1 MNLRRRS
8 GMPRGSTRAFC
19 PPPIQIQARREAR
32 ALPPL
37 PPQAA
42 RRGELLGRQ
51 SWRRWRAAAQRRE
64 PRQLADA
71 ERTDSKACAA
81 LRAIPARYASARASA
96 ASSSALLNSAPSS
109 APLPAVPST
118 RPTPSTAA
126 SPAIAALE
134 ACLSPLAALEAK
146 SAATL
151 VASGSR
157 KPASRAPAR
166 RRGRIRAAPL

>member
-1 MNLRRRS
+1 M
-8 GMPRGSTRAFC
+8 TYDDITTA
-19 PPPIQIQARREAR
+19 
-32 ALPPL
+32 
-37 PPQAA
+37 
-42 RRGELLGRQ
+42 GEMMTKP
-51 SWRRWRAAAQRRE
+51 ATAAQQRDAAFE
-64 PRQLADA
+64 PRID
-71 ERTDSKACAA
+71 DG
-81 LRAIPARYASARASA
+81 
-96 ASSSALLNSAPSS
+96 
-109 APLPAVPST
+109 PST
-118 RPTPSTAA
+118 ETEAPNTAPMAPNTAPTDLGAGAIARPTPSTAA